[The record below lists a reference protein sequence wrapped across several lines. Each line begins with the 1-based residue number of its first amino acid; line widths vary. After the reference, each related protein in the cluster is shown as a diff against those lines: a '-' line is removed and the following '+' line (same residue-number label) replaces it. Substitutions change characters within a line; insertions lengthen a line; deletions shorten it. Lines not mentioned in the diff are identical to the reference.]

1 MQKNIRT
8 PKTEETNNKDQLNEL
23 LHIQE
28 EVRFL
33 LSSLIQWENVQEYQ
47 NMLFFQ
53 SLVLTVLSTIC
64 INSRKKLLRSYRI
77 LYHL

>member
-28 EVRFL
+28 EVQFL

-64 INSRKKLLRSYRI
+64 INSRKKRL
-77 LYHL
+77 